1 MRGTTG
7 ILSNHIIRY
16 KGRTIA
22 FSLERKNV
30 RNINLRVKSD
40 STVIVSANRAV
51 DYKHVEQFVLAKAP
65 WVIKNLERF
74 DKRQKVESSFQF
86 ITGEIMVYL
95 GRQYELLVVRCE
107 KNEEVFIDH
116 DKLFIF
122 VSDENDYNRK
132 EKLINCWLRDEAFR
146 LFKCSMERI
155 YPLVAAQGIAK
166 PSITVRSMKT
176 RWGSC
181 SVNRQKITLN
191 SELVKTPE
199 ECIDYVVLHELAH
212 FRHRKHDKMF
222 YSFISE
228 LMPDWKERRKV
239 LKNCLI

>member
-1 MRGTTG
+1 M
-7 ILSNHIIRY
+7 SNHKVRY
-16 KGRTIA
+16 KGRTLA

-30 RNINLRVKSD
+30 KNINLRVKPD
-40 STVIVSANRAV
+40 STVVVSANRAV

-74 DKRQKVESSFQF
+74 DKKNNKETSFHF
-86 ITGEIMVYL
+86 ITGEIIAYL
-95 GRQYELLVVRCE
+95 GRPCELKVIQAA
-107 KNEEVFIDH
+107 KNEEVIIEH

-132 EKLINCWLRDEAFR
+132 EKLVNCWLRDEAFR

-191 SELVKTPE
+191 SELLKAPE
-199 ECIDYVVLHELAH
+199 DCIDYVVLHELAH
-212 FRHRKHDKMF
+212 FRYRKHDKMF
-222 YSFISE
+222 YNYISE

-239 LKNCLI
+239 LKDCLI

>member
-1 MRGTTG
+1 M
-7 ILSNHIIRY
+7 SNHKIRY
-16 KGRTIA
+16 KGRTIT

-30 RNINLRVKSD
+30 KNINLRVKSD
-40 STVIVSANRAV
+40 STVVVSANRAV

-74 DKRQKVESSFQF
+74 DEKQKVESSFHF
-86 ITGEIMVYL
+86 ITGEIIAYL
-95 GRQYELLVVRCE
+95 GRQYELKVIQAV
-107 KNEEVFIDH
+107 KNEEVFLDH

-122 VSDENDYNRK
+122 VKDEDDYVRK
-132 EKLINCWLRDEAFR
+132 EKLVNSWLKDEAFR
-146 LFKCSMERI
+146 LFHDSMEKI

-166 PSITVRSMKT
+166 PSITIRKMRT

-181 SVNRQKITLN
+181 SINRQKITLN
-191 SELVKTPE
+191 SELVKVPV

-212 FRHRKHDKMF
+212 FRHCKHDKMF
-222 YSFISE
+222 YNFISE